1 MLVTC
6 VRVGQVAMGQLDA
19 CFHEASLGV
28 QSMAP
33 TLTSPVNG
41 EDGSED
47 GSPKR
52 SVVRTGKRGTMY
64 ARISSF
70 CDVRSVQEFAG

>member
-41 EDGSED
+41 EDGS
-47 GSPKR
+47 PKR

-64 ARISSF
+64 ARINSF